1 MKYLKVR
8 TLWIFIGK
16 NRFLYSIFIYIYI
29 FFFNLGPGLLMTF
42 APNQQLSCC
51 IECDIL
57 HSRTMSLLGTPRST
71 VDLCLQTMCSFCFT
85 VSQIKNAWLSLMNV
99 FLNSRNTRLNQL
111 RKKYHEEYYF
121 GKKSLMLLQ

>member
-1 MKYLKVR
+1 MALAKNKGRSVR
-8 TLWIFIGK
+8 ICGEAT
-16 NRFLYSIFIYIYI
+16 
-29 FFFNLGPGLLMTF
+29 
-42 APNQQLSCC
+42 
-51 IECDIL
+51 DINEA
-57 HSRTMSLLGTPRST
+57 
-71 VDLCLQTMCSFCFT
+71 DLCLQTMCSFCFT